1 MSKRKRN
8 IVLLDALALILLVA
22 LDQIT
27 KYFAVIALKDK
38 PAIPIIENVLELNYL
53 ENRGAAF
60 GLLQNQKFFFLFVGI
75 VILGVILFILFK
87 IPDKKKYNWMHILLI
102 LIAGGAIGNMI
113 DRIRLDYVV
122 DFISFVLINF
132 PIFNVA
138 DMYVTVSMVGLFIL
152 ILFVY
157 KEDDLSFLSFKQKK
171 FREIK

>member
-1 MSKRKRN
+1 MSKKKRV
-8 IVLLDALALILLVA
+8 ILLLDMLALVLLVA
-22 LDQIT
+22 IDQIT
-27 KYFAVIALKDK
+27 KYFAVITLKNK
-38 PAIPIIENVLELNYL
+38 PSIPIIAKVLELSYL

-75 VILGVILFILFK
+75 IMLLVILFVLCK
-87 IPDKKKYNWMHILLI
+87 VPDKKKYNKMHVLLVM
-102 LIAGGAIGNMI
+102 IAAGAIGNMI

-138 DMYVTVSMVGLFIL
+138 DMYVTISMIGLAFL

-157 KEDDLSFLSFKQKK
+157 KEDDFNFLSFKQKK